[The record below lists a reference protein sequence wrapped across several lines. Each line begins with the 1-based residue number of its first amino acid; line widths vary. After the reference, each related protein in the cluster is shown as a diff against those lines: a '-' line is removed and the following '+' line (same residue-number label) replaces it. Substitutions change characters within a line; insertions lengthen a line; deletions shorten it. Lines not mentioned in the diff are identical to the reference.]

1 MAASDFDRRGKPS
14 RSPLS
19 SIDSAYSGATLAD
32 RRRRNRSN
40 ETEMRNPNPLVPAAL
55 LLPALLLHGCGDQ
68 PPDQQAADPPG
79 EPIDLPATPEQLDM
93 LERVVERF
101 PEVKPLADQAKADG
115 TVTEQE
121 IVAVFAEAEQLK
133 EARGGE

>member
-1 MAASDFDRRGKPS
+1 MRTP
-14 RSPLS
+14 SPL
-19 SIDSAYSGATLAD
+19 T
-32 RRRRNRSN
+32 
-40 ETEMRNPNPLVPAAL
+40 PAAL
-55 LLPALLLHGCGDQ
+55 LLPALLLQGCGDQ
-68 PPDQQAADPPG
+68 SPDRQAADAPG

-93 LERVVERF
+93 LDRVVERF

-121 IVAVFAEAEQLK
+121 IIAVFAEAEQLK